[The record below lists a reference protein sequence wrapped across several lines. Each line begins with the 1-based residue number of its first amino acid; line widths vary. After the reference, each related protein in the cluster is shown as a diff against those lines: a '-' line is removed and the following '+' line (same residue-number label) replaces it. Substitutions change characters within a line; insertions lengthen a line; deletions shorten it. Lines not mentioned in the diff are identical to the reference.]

1 MKKKVK
7 ILIGVCLMMMLSLSI
22 SLSVHAGSELSC
34 CCSYEFDE
42 KTGNLIIGKD
52 IENKN
57 IEAEMIDISNFK
69 DIKEKYKIMSV
80 PAIII
85 NDNEVH
91 FGAKKIDEIIDFIR

>member
-52 IENKN
+52 IENRTV
-57 IEAEMIDISNFK
+57 ED
-69 DIKEKYKIMSV
+69 
-80 PAIII
+80 
-85 NDNEVH
+85 
-91 FGAKKIDEIIDFIR
+91 IIDFNKNSIKTNSTI